1 MEIYENLSRKSGVV
15 EYEIG
20 RNYVMVIFER
30 GNIISYDTDEFSE
43 EVISQIKE
51 LAKAGE
57 GLNRFLNQL

>member
-1 MEIYENLSRKSGVV
+1 MEIYENLSRRSGVV

-20 RNYVMVIFER
+20 SNYVMVIFER
-30 GNIISYDTDEFSE
+30 GDIISYDTDEFSE

>member
-1 MEIYENLSRKSGVV
+1 MEVYENLSRRSGVV

-20 RNYVMVIFER
+20 SNYVMVIFER
-30 GNIISYDTDEFSE
+30 GDIISYDTDEFSE